1 MGIVGNHGV
10 EGNRFE
16 HCGGVVVGYEIYM
29 KIVQENHG
37 PTNFPEEKYEQ
48 KQNMKT
54 SPYPIIVYICV
65 DVT

>member
-1 MGIVGNHGV
+1 VGIVGNHGV

-37 PTNFPEEKYEQ
+37 PTNFPEEKYE
-48 KQNMKT
+48 KKT
-54 SPYPIIVYICV
+54 KHENITLSNYRLHLR
-65 DVT
+65 